1 MAVSGVNNEC
11 FAYDNPSS
19 SQRERARESGQRNE
33 PIHIARAF
41 AWQFATRINSP
52 FHATKADGS
61 AGRGKNMNKVNGQ
74 SDQVITEPITR
85 LQRGGTG
92 TNLSR
97 AASPNRNH
105 RWRLIVIAGILIA
118 GAVAIYLHL
127 NSGKKQPARGGGI
140 PPLPISTATV
150 RTGDIGVYVNALG
163 TVTPFNTVSLTARV
177 AGQIAKVEYQEGQL
191 VHVGD
196 PLVEIDPA
204 PFQAAVT
211 QAEGQL
217 ARDQA
222 QLELAKLNLERDTNL
237 LNKGVISK
245 QEFDTQ
251 VATDHQSEGAVKL
264 DQGNLDTAKVNLAYC
279 HITSPIDGR
288 VGLRMVDPGNIVQA
302 NGTTPLVVITQLQP
316 ISVEFNVSEDAV
328 PQIMQAMHNGDKPE
342 ADAYDRAN
350 QKKLATGNVESFNS
364 QIDNTTGT
372 LRLRATFK
380 NDDAVLFPNQFV
392 NVQLLVDTHKG
403 VTLLPNNAIQRNDN
417 GAFVYVVQPNQ
428 TVALKT
434 ITVGTTDG
442 NVSEVQG
449 LQPGSVVA
457 ADSFNRL
464 SDGAK
469 VTSRPSAS
477 AAKPTTP
484 NK

>member
-1 MAVSGVNNEC
+1 MNNS
-11 FAYDNPSS
+11 NGHTN
-19 SQRERARESGQRNE
+19 QTVME
-33 PIHIARAF
+33 PT
-41 AWQFATRINSP
+41 TRIKRGGRSANLS
-52 FHATKADGS
+52 KA
-61 AGRGKNMNKVNGQ
+61 AGPNRSRRRRLV
-74 SDQVITEPITR
+74 VIT
-85 LQRGGTG
+85 
-92 TNLSR
+92 
-97 AASPNRNH
+97 
-105 RWRLIVIAGILIA
+105 GILIA
-118 GAVAIYLHL
+118 GAVAIYLHF

-150 RTGDIGVYVNALG
+150 KTGDIGVYVNALG

-191 VHVGD
+191 VHIGD

-222 QLELAKLNLERDTNL
+222 QLELAKINLDRDTNL
-237 LNKGVISK
+237 LKQGVISK

-302 NGTTPLVVITQLQP
+302 NGTSPLVVITQLQP

-328 PQIMQAMHNGDKPE
+328 PQIMQAMHSGNKPE

-350 QKKLATGNVESFNS
+350 QKKLATGKVESFNS

-380 NDDAVLFPNQFV
+380 NDDGVLFPNQFV
-392 NVQLLVDTHKG
+392 NVRLLVDTHKG

-417 GAFVYVVQPNQ
+417 GAFVYLVQPNQ
-428 TVALKT
+428 TVGLRT

-442 NVSEVQG
+442 NVSEVQD
-449 LQPGSVVA
+449 LEPGAVVA

-464 SDGAK
+464 ADGAK
-469 VTSRPSAS
+469 VTVRPATPPNSS
-477 AAKPTTP
+477 PNP

>member
-1 MAVSGVNNEC
+1 MNNSDR
-11 FAYDNPSS
+11 YPD
-19 SQRERARESGQRNE
+19 QTVME
-33 PIHIARAF
+33 PIAR
-41 AWQFATRINSP
+41 
-52 FHATKADGS
+52 G
-61 AGRGKNMNKVNGQ
+61 
-74 SDQVITEPITR
+74 E
-85 LQRGGTG
+85 RGGTG
-92 TNLSR
+92 GANLPK
-97 AASPNRNH
+97 AKGPNRSR
-105 RWRLIVIAGILIA
+105 RWRLIVMAGILIA
-118 GAVAIYLHL
+118 GAVAIYLDL
-127 NSGKKQPARGGGI
+127 NSGKKQPARGSGI
-140 PPLPISTATV
+140 PPLPISTVTV
-150 RTGDIGVYVNALG
+150 TTGDIGVYVNALG

-177 AGQIAKVEYQEGQL
+177 AGQIAKVEYQEGQI

-196 PLVEIDPA
+196 PLVDIDPA

-222 QLELAKLNLERDTNL
+222 QLDLAKINLQRDTDL

-251 VATDHQSEGAVKL
+251 VATDHQSEGAVQL

-288 VGLRMVDPGNIVQA
+288 VGLRMVDVGNIVQA
-302 NGTTPLVVITQLQP
+302 NGTSPLVVITQLQP

-328 PQIMQAMHNGDKPE
+328 PQIMQAMHSGAQPE

-350 QKKLATGNVESFNS
+350 QKKLATGKVESFNS
-364 QIDNTTGT
+364 QIDATTGT

-380 NDDAVLFPNQFV
+380 NDDGVLFPNQFV
-392 NVQLLVDTHKG
+392 NVRLLVDLHKG

-434 ITVGTTDG
+434 LTVGTTDG
-442 NVSEVQG
+442 NISEVQG
-449 LQPGSVVA
+449 LDPGAMVA

-464 SDGAK
+464 VDGTK
-469 VTSRPSAS
+469 VTVRPA
-477 AAKPTTP
+477 TTP
-484 NK
+484 SRSPKRNQ